1 LIRSLAVVARDR
13 TDGRFVRAAGFL
25 KSRAGSEAV
34 RPVPG
39 LPRKVGAVRSMEDYL

>member
-34 RPVPG
+34 R
-39 LPRKVGAVRSMEDYL
+39 LFSMKYKED